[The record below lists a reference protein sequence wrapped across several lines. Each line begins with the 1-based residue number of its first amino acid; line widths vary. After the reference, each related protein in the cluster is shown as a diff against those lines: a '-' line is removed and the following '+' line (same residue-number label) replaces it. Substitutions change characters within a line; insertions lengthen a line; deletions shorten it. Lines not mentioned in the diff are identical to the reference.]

1 MENFNIKYDE
11 KGLVPAIIQ
20 DIETGSV
27 LMLAYMN
34 EESLNKTIETGKTW
48 FFSRSRNKFWN
59 KGETSGNFQTVEEIK
74 YDCDGDTLLILVK
87 QLGPACHTGSKTC
100 FFNTIKKTE
109 TKKWDES
116 VLESVA
122 AVIKNRKENPIEGSY
137 TNYLLTKGV
146 DKICKKVGEESSE
159 VIIAAK
165 NNSIEELTYEISDL
179 VYHVLVLM
187 EDRGVKIE
195 DIKNELRKRE
205 K

>member
-1 MENFNIKYDE
+1 MEKFNIKYDE

-34 EESLNKTIETGKTW
+34 EESLNKTLETGKTW
-48 FFSRSRNKFWN
+48 FFSRSRNKLWN

-74 YDCDGDTLLILVK
+74 YDCDGDTLLVLVK
-87 QLGPACHTGSKTC
+87 QQGPACHTGNKTC
-100 FFNTIKKTE
+100 FFNTIKKAE
-109 TKKWDES
+109 IKKWDES

-165 NNSIEELTYEISDL
+165 NNSREELTYEISDL

-195 DIKNELRKRE
+195 DIKKELRKRE

>member
-1 MENFNIKYDE
+1 MEEINIKYDE

-20 DIETGSV
+20 DIETGKV

-34 EESLNKTIETGKTW
+34 EESLNKTMETGKTW
-48 FFSRSRNKFWN
+48 FFSRSRKKLWN

-74 YDCDGDTLLILVK
+74 YDCDGDTLLILVNQK
-87 QLGPACHTGSKTC
+87 GPACHTGNRTC
-100 FFNTIKKTE
+100 FFNIVKETE
-109 TKKWDES
+109 NPKWDIS
-116 VLESVA
+116 ILESLA
-122 AVIKNRKENPIEGSY
+122 ATIKNRKENPKGDSY

-165 NNSIEELTYEISDL
+165 NNSKEELTYEISDL